1 MFSYAKVGSWSLAI
15 KKYVDRLSTFRNLPE
30 DFVSQTPLISVGVSN
45 EVHLTNCLLWM
56 FRPRNPTNAKEIL
69 ILACV
74 WFMITIITI
83 MKSSRKT
90 GASNMISTH
99 QMRFEFD
106 RVLKAVKAG
115 RSLTLT
121 YRNKPLARIVPLDEQ
136 TSIPEDDPIFRLHEL
151 AEPVGPLTNVEIDQ
165 LVYGQ

>member
-83 MKSSRKT
+83 MKSSKKT
-90 GASNMISTH
+90 GASNLISTH
-99 QMRFEFD
+99 EMRFQFD

-136 TSIPEDDPIFRLHEL
+136 TSIREDDPIFRLH
-151 AEPVGPLTNVEIDQ
+151 
-165 LVYGQ
+165 

>member
-1 MFSYAKVGSWSLAI
+1 MFSYAKVGSWSLVI
-15 KKYVDRLSTFRNLPE
+15 KKYVDRLSTFRNLPG

-45 EVHLTNCLLWM
+45 KVHLTNCLLWM
-56 FRPRNPTNAKEIL
+56 FRPRSPTNAKEIL

-83 MKSSRKT
+83 MKSSKKP

-99 QMRFEFD
+99 EMRFQFD

-121 YRNKPLARIVPLDEQ
+121 YRNKPLARIVPLAEQ
-136 TSIPEDDPIFRLHEL
+136 TSIREDDPIFRLHEL

-165 LVYGQ
+165 LAYGQ